1 MIPDGEYTAVVDRIE
16 DGLATVLLEEDETD
30 AYELLVEPAELPEDG
45 QHANAVLTVEVRDGD
60 LVEANYEA
68 SETAE
73 RRESAQSRFD
83 RLSERPPSAD
93 DEDSE

>member
-16 DGLATVLLEEDETD
+16 DGLAAVLLEEDGTD

-45 QHANAVLTVEVRDGD
+45 QHANAVLTVKVQDGE
-60 LVEANYEA
+60 LVEATYDPDKA
-68 SETAE
+68 TE

-83 RLSERPPSAD
+83 RLSERPPSND
-93 DEDSE
+93 DVDE